1 MVISFRAYSPEH
13 LNVFTTLYPSLFNF
27 SKAAQLDS
35 KIEDEMQWGVCIWKE
50 SDTEK
55 AGGAGRKENKERQ
68 KPLKPWARDSS
79 ATNNKM
85 HKSFKKKTG
94 RWT

>member
-1 MVISFRAYSPEH
+1 
-13 LNVFTTLYPSLFNF
+13 
-27 SKAAQLDS
+27 
-35 KIEDEMQWGVCIWKE
+35 MQWGVCIWKE